1 MSKINNMPR
10 LFFKIMLSSFLVL
23 GLIPVCQA
31 ELVDRIVAIINDD
44 IILQSEF
51 DVAANLF
58 RKSVR
63 QQNPDAMDSNIL
75 TQDQKNAIINQ
86 MINDKLILQQVSQYG
101 IKVNEEEVDSNIER
115 IKSVNNL
122 SDAAMLRMIELDG
135 MTYEE
140 FKTKIKD
147 QLLQIRLVNRQVKS
161 KVIITDAEV
170 RAYYDAN
177 KEVFGGR
184 AKYHLRQIL
193 VRTASSTTED
203 EKRSTH
209 SMIQSIYERLKSGE
223 DFSKL
228 AEVYSQSSSAKEGGD
243 LGFFELRLL
252 APQIRDA
259 ISNLSEGEFTNII
272 ESDQGY
278 QILYVEDIETTQ
290 GQPFEDAVSAIEEK
304 LYTERMEEKF
314 QAWLTELRKKAHIQ
328 IME

>member
-1 MSKINNMPR
+1 MPD
-10 LFFKIMLSSFLVL
+10 
-23 GLIPVCQA
+23 CQA

-51 DVAANLF
+51 DVTANLF
-58 RKSVR
+58 RKSA
-63 QQNPDAMDSNIL
+63 QKQNPDAEVSNIL
-75 TQDQKNAIINQ
+75 TQDQKNIIINQ
-86 MINDKLILQQVSQYG
+86 MINDKLILQQVFQYG
-101 IKVNEEEVDSNIER
+101 IKVDEEEVDSNIER

-140 FKTKIKD
+140 FKTKIRD

-161 KVIITDAEV
+161 KVIITDADV

-177 KEVFGGR
+177 KEVYGGR

-193 VRTASSTTED
+193 VRSASAADD
-203 EKRSTH
+203 EKRSTF
-209 SMIQSIYERLKSGE
+209 SLVQNIFERLKAGE
-223 DFSKL
+223 NFSEL
-228 AEVYSQSSSAKEGGD
+228 AKVYSQSSSAREGGD

-259 ISNLSEGEFTNII
+259 ISNLPKGGFTNII

-278 QILYVEDIETTQ
+278 QILYIEDIETTQ
-290 GQPFEDAVSAIEEK
+290 GQSFDDAVSAIEEK

-314 QAWLTELRKKAHIQ
+314 QAWLTDLRKKAHIQ

>member
-1 MSKINNMPR
+1 MSKINNMPH
-10 LFFKIMLSSFLVL
+10 LIFEIILLSYLVL
-23 GLIPVCQA
+23 GLIPDCQA
-31 ELVDRIVAIINDD
+31 ELVDRIVAVINDD

-58 RKSVR
+58 RKSVQ
-63 QQNPDAMDSNIL
+63 QQNPDVVVSNIL
-75 TQDQKNAIINQ
+75 TQDQKNVIINQ

-101 IKVNEEEVDSNIER
+101 IKVNDEEVNSNIER
-115 IKSVNNL
+115 IKSVRNL

-147 QLLQIRLVNRQVKS
+147 QLLQMRLVNRQVKS

-177 KEVFGGR
+177 KEVYGGR

-193 VRTASSTTED
+193 VRTASSTADD
-203 EKRSTH
+203 EKRSTY

-223 DFSKL
+223 NFSEL
-228 AEVYSQSSSAKEGGD
+228 AKVYSQSSSAKEGGD

-252 APQIRDA
+252 APQIRAA
-259 ISNLSEGEFTNII
+259 ISNLPKGGFTNII

-290 GQPFEDAVSAIEEK
+290 GQTFDDAVSAIEEK